1 MTSST
6 GPSTRDSGTQ
16 AARVKKDK
24 PQGDVTLLPLGDEL
38 APFGVRAEELEAL
51 RLGQAA
57 QIHSWELVTAV
68 DGPGTRLS
76 IFFSGCPLR
85 CVFCHNPDTMLAR
98 YGRVRTLDQVKARIR
113 RYKAIFAASG
123 GGVTFT
129 GGEAMQQLPFIANV
143 MAFCE
148 EEGVHTALDTSGF
161 LGAQAT
167 DGFLKHVNL
176 VLLDVKSGDEETYER
191 VTSRQLQPTIDFGD
205 RLSALGIK
213 IWIRFVLVPG
223 WTDAP
228 DNIERV
234 ADIATRWRNVV
245 ERVEVLPFHQ
255 MGRDKWSEIGMDYA
269 LSDTQPPSPEQTKLA
284 RSIFQSRGFTTF

>member
-6 GPSTRDSGTQ
+6 GPSTK
-16 AARVKKDK
+16 VKKK
-24 PQGDVTLLPLGDEL
+24 TRGDVTLLPLGDEL
-38 APFGVRAEELEAL
+38 APFAARSEEYEAL
-51 RLGQAA
+51 RTGQAA

-85 CVFCHNPDTMLAR
+85 CVFCHNPDTMYAH
-98 YGRVRTLDQVKARIR
+98 YGTIRTLDQVKKRLR
-113 RYKAIFAASG
+113 RYRSIFAASG

-143 MAFCE
+143 IDFARRK
-148 EEGVHTALDTSGF
+148 GIHTALDTSGF
-161 LGAQAT
+161 LGAHAT
-167 DGFLKHVNL
+167 DGILQDLDL
-176 VLLDVKSGDEETYER
+176 VLLDVKSGDEETYRR

-205 RLSALGIK
+205 RLNALGTK
-213 IWIRFVLVPG
+213 IWVRFVLVPG

-234 ADIATRWRNVV
+234 ADIAARWSTVV

-255 MGRDKWSEIGMDYA
+255 MGRDKWKEIGATYLLD
-269 LSDTQPPSPEQTKLA
+269 DVQPPTPEQTHAA
-284 RSIFQSRGFTTF
+284 REVFRSRGFTTF

>member
-6 GPSTRDSGTQ
+6 GPSTK
-16 AARVKKDK
+16 AKKSR
-24 PQGDVTLLPLGDEL
+24 GDVTLLPLGDEL
-38 APFGVRAEELEAL
+38 APFAARSEEYEAL
-51 RLGQAA
+51 RTGQAA
-57 QIHSWELVTAV
+57 QVHSWELVTAV

-85 CVFCHNPDTMLAR
+85 CVFCHNPDTMYAH
-98 YGRVRTLDQVKARIR
+98 YGTIRTLDQVKKRLR
-113 RYKAIFAASG
+113 RYRSIFAASG

-143 MAFCE
+143 IEFARRK
-148 EEGVHTALDTSGF
+148 GIHTALDTSGF
-161 LGAQAT
+161 LGAHAT
-167 DGFLKHVNL
+167 DALLADLDL
-176 VLLDVKSGDEETYER
+176 VLLDVKSGDEETYQR

-205 RLSALGIK
+205 RLSALGTK
-213 IWIRFVLVPG
+213 IWVRFVLVPG

-234 ADIATRWRNVV
+234 ADIAARWSNVV

-255 MGRDKWSEIGMDYA
+255 MGRDKWKEIGAKYQLD
-269 LSDTQPPSPEQTKLA
+269 DVHPPTPEQTHAA
-284 RSIFQSRGFTTF
+284 REVFRSRGFTTF